1 MATPPQGTK
10 RDRTMAF
17 TKHTPEKEVS
27 ARKETVLELRQTFNP
42 TTSELTENI
51 QFGIG
56 LKTGTQGA
64 GQGGPAL
71 VLARGTQH
79 AMLGFLD
86 PGLPRE
92 SVLFYRL
99 RRTVRAAR
107 RWPSV

>member
-64 GQGGPAL
+64 GQGGPA
-71 VLARGTQH
+71 H
-79 AMLGFLD
+79 
-86 PGLPRE
+86 
-92 SVLFYRL
+92 
-99 RRTVRAAR
+99 RAAR
-107 RWPSV
+107 RRGQGLQGARAHQGVVVQGVPPRV